1 MLLALW
7 PVRWL
12 FLLKC
17 GRCGNMTTTRNPPP
31 LHSTLLH
38 SPAPDSTTKDFV
50 FCDDVSEKDLHQSVL
65 GSLKAEL
72 TKSRAYRGRRAARA
86 TLTYWFCM
94 GWERTPK
101 ACCAACVC
109 VYTHEGVMKFL
120 VHCFLSVCVCPP
132 EIDAQEPI
140 SPLWSSASDFS

>member
-17 GRCGNMTTTRNPPP
+17 GRCGNMTTTRNPPSTP
-31 LHSTLLH
+31 LYSTLLPQTAQQKISSFVMMSQRKTFI
-38 SPAPDSTTKDFV
+38 SP
-50 FCDDVSEKDLHQSVL
+50 CRGHWRQSWQ
-65 GSLKAEL
+65 KAEHTEEGVQPEPRWL
-72 TKSRAYRGRRAARA
+72 TGSVWAEKGRLKRAVQ
-86 TLTYWFCM
+86 
-94 GWERTPK
+94 
-101 ACCAACVC
+101 CVC